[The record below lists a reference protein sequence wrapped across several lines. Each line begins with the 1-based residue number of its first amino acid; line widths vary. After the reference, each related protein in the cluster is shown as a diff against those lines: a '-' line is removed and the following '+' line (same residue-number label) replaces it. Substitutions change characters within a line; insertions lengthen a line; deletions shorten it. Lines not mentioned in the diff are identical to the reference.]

1 MTRLANSFVSLC
13 LSVTIAGCARY
24 ISYSGDGRFVDN
36 GPLMYSMRYV
46 LDLGPIDLETHNTR
60 TYRLSELPNAEFVV
74 GLELVEPS
82 PNSVRGPRPDHRGRV
97 RVELRTSAGA
107 VVISE
112 NQPLSEWVWSYA
124 LGGTTSR
131 LYLRG
136 ESKDVPIPGGAR
148 PVRVGE
154 KASGGWG
161 TYFKARSRETYTLTI
176 EVIEPL
182 SVKGRP
188 ARVRVVGWDLS

>member
-1 MTRLANSFVSLC
+1 MTRLAVSFVSLC
-13 LSVTIAGCARY
+13 LFLTITGCARY

-46 LDLGPIDLETHNTR
+46 LDLGPIDLETQNTR
-60 TYRLSELPNAEFVV
+60 SYRLSELPTAQFVV
-74 GLELVEPS
+74 GIDISEPS
-82 PNSVRGPRPDHRGRV
+82 PTSVRGPRPDHRGRV
-97 RVELRTSAGA
+97 RVELKTSTGA

-112 NQPLSEWVWSYA
+112 NEPLNEWVWSYG
-124 LGGTTSR
+124 LGGSTSS

-148 PVRVGE
+148 PEQVGE

-161 TYFKARSRETYTLTI
+161 TYFKASSRETYTLLI
-176 EVIEPL
+176 EVVEPL

-188 ARVRVVGWDLS
+188 ARVRLIGWDLS